1 MGTVKEQARAL
12 LETLP
17 DDADWDRLM
26 YEIYVRQKIAA
37 GLKDAVEGRV
47 VPHDEVKRRFA
58 AP

>member
-37 GLKDAVEGRV
+37 GLKDAAEGRV
-47 VPHDEVKRRFA
+47 VPHKEVKRRFA